1 MSINIEVYLGIVRAL
16 TRSQRVEVLK
26 ILVTSI
32 MSKDTT
38 YMLEL

>member
-1 MSINIEVYLGIVRAL
+1 MNINIEVYLGIVRTL

-26 ILVTSI
+26 VLVT
-32 MSKDTT
+32 SKDTT